1 MFNTHPVNTGQLVGM
16 ERDDLTTR
24 ARIRDAA
31 LARFPRDGF
40 AATTMRAIASDAGVS
55 PGLVLHHFGS
65 KDGLRESCDRYVVD
79 KFRETKLAAME
90 DGNIANP
97 GFASAAYLMA
107 EPLLRY
113 FSWALVRGHSAAD
126 DLFDEMVKEG
136 LEITRVAIEK
146 GMVKDSPDLHTRT
159 TMQMALMFGMMAFHS
174 HVERNTGMD
183 PLTAEGIARI
193 TPSLLEIFSGL
204 FEEEFLSLY
213 EETYR
218 QGAEGLAARGS

>member
-1 MFNTHPVNTGQLVGM
+1 MGI
-16 ERDDLTTR
+16 EREDLTTR

-40 AATTMRAIASDAGVS
+40 AATTMRAIAEEAGVS
-55 PGLVLHHFGS
+55 PGLVVHHFGS
-65 KDGLRESCDRYVVD
+65 KDGLREACDRYVVE

-97 GFASAAYLMA
+97 GFASTAYLMA

-126 DLFDEMVKEG
+126 DLFDEMVREG
-136 LEITRVAIEK
+136 LAITRVAIEE
-146 GMVKDSPDLHTRT
+146 GIVKDSPDLATRT
-159 TMQMALMFGMMAFHS
+159 TVHMALMFGMTAFHS
-174 HVERNTGMD
+174 HVERNTGLD
-183 PLTAEGIARI
+183 PLTAEGIARL

-204 FEEEFLSLY
+204 FEEEFLKIY

-218 QGAEGLAARGS
+218 LGADGLEAGRA

>member
-1 MFNTHPVNTGQLVGM
+1 MAI

-40 AATTMRAIASDAGVS
+40 AATTMRAIAADAGVS
-55 PGLVLHHFGS
+55 PGLVVHHFGS
-65 KDGLRESCDRYVVD
+65 KDGLREACDRYVVE

-97 GFASAAYLMA
+97 GFASTAYLMA

-126 DLFDEMVKEG
+126 DLFDEMVREG
-136 LEITRVAIEK
+136 LAITRVAIEK
-146 GMVKDSPDLHTRT
+146 GMVKDSPDLATRT
-159 TMQMALMFGMMAFHS
+159 TVQMALMFGMTAFHS
-174 HVERNTGMD
+174 HVERNTGFD
-183 PLTAEGIARI
+183 PLTAEGIARL

-204 FEEEFLSLY
+204 FEEEFLKIY
-213 EETYR
+213 EDTYR
-218 QGAEGLAARGS
+218 LGAVGLNAGRA